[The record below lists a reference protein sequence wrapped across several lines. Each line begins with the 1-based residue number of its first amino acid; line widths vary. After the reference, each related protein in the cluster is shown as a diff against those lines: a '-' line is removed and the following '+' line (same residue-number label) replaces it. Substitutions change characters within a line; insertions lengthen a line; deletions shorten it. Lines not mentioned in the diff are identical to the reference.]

1 MNKKLILGII
11 TLLLTS
17 IILFFSCI
25 SASAKSAEDFSI
37 TLPDEYITAFHDDNK
52 SDIADAVGISADEVD
67 DYFQKHNLKFL
78 SVNKDNTSQI
88 KLSVLEDDFS
98 KKIISFNNLNNE
110 NILKLANSLF
120 TGSYEQVSNGVKIVE
135 NNGIKFL
142 KYKENLSDNG
152 GEYTVTQYVT
162 VYNSKTYR
170 LSVFVTGEEQ
180 SDLSDTVF
188 NSFSLKQNSD
198 ALSPLVKIFII
209 VGIVI
214 FAVIIVLSI
223 FR

>member
-1 MNKKLILGII
+1 MNKKLISGII
-11 TLLLTS
+11 TLFLTS
-17 IILFFSCI
+17 IILFSSCI
-25 SASAKSAEDFSI
+25 IASAKSGEDYSI
-37 TLPDEYITAFHDDNK
+37 TLPDEYITAYSDDDK
-52 SDIADAVGISADEVD
+52 SEVADAVGISADEAN
-67 DYFQKHNLKFL
+67 DYFQKHNLNFL
-78 SVNKDNTSQI
+78 SVSKDNTSQI

-98 KKIISFNNLNNE
+98 KKIISFNNLDNE
-110 NILKLANSLF
+110 KILILANSLF
-120 TGSYEQVSNGVKIVE
+120 TGSYEQVSKGVKIVE

-142 KYKENLSDNG
+142 KYQENLSDNG

-170 LSVFVTGEEQ
+170 LSVFVSGEEQ

-198 ALSPLVKIFII
+198 TLSPLVKIFII